1 MAWRGWVGVIQARD
15 MDSRDAL
22 PDVDAGRAFDA
33 AGLASG
39 PQALGGPARGDERDP
54 RPRMIGGGWRMLPIH
69 FGPWQAKPRCCS
81 FRAIVHH
88 HGPRPKRIQPLRHLV
103 RREVGD
109 AAGRVGHDEADAAPR
124 DSARATDASSA
135 SVPPRIDRQRVTPA
149 PARSRSA
156 PWPSPR
162 VARAPA
168 RVRRTSPQP
177 ASRTARALRTD
188 PLERR
193 VAPRRILHRR
203 NVEQVVLFC
212 RAQPGLVRRC
222 HVRGPMGHGGRPD
235 ASPTARRRRRAPAR
249 YRRAAGAREAW
260 ETRRQ
265 LTGIAGCAR
274 FRCKGRGG
282 SDAGRRSCGR
292 PA

>member
-1 MAWRGWVGVIQARD
+1 
-15 MDSRDAL
+15 
-22 PDVDAGRAFDA
+22 
-33 AGLASG
+33 
-39 PQALGGPARGDERDP
+39 
-54 RPRMIGGGWRMLPIH
+54 MLPIH
-69 FGPWQAKPRCCS
+69 FGPWQTEPRCCS

-109 AAGRVGHDEADAAPR
+109 AAGRVGHDEADAAPQGLSQGHR
-124 DSARATDASSA
+124 REQHQCAAEDRPATRHASPCAKTTSALAIASGC
-135 SVPPRIDRQRVTPA
+135 PG
-149 PARSRSA
+149 
-156 PWPSPR
+156 
-162 VARAPA
+162 
-168 RVRRTSPQP
+168 TSTCQAHFTTT
-177 ASRTARALRTD
+177 ASRTARALRID

-193 VAPRRILHRR
+193 VAPRHILHRR
-203 NVEQVVLFC
+203 NVEQVVLLC
-212 RAQPGLVRRC
+212 RAQPGLVRR
-222 HVRGPMGHGGRPD
+222 HVRGLMGHGGRPD

-274 FRCKGRGG
+274 FRCKGRRG